1 MERNNKIRRLIQK
14 IAVFLAVILAFPQTA
29 LAQGIGLGTVPVKA
43 EEDVYFTA
51 NEMLP
56 FNPDEE
62 YPYIGLTLTANC
74 EGIANPGYQ
83 WMLDGEEITGAN
95 SQVYTTTEDD
105 FGKILSVK
113 VIDSNNSSVTKTASA
128 GKVKAYPFIYATCIY
143 VAPNEIAIDCTVERS
158 EEYESIEVNPTGSI
172 MLSYA
177 VCDDDKDIDS
187 LDWEN
192 ISTINIDTVSTYTR
206 YIWSKLPKEIIGK
219 EIWIR
224 PVYLGDDNFVE
235 AETDRFRISVIVPEI
250 EGVISVTKDNGNK
263 YNSGIKL
270 NNPHDSGNYYYLISE
285 TGVGSSIAL
294 QEEVLDKINNNSG
307 LNGTFVGYNSY
318 DANDTQEGIDNITFS
333 MDCSNLE
340 DGNYELQVLTEEN
353 IEDITYLSKIYES
366 SFCIDNTAPVIT
378 GAENNTTY
386 NGEVT
391 VSINDKNLS
400 SVTIRKD
407 TDEQATSLTIS
418 DTTIDNNPTKTATQT
433 VTELGTYTVTA
444 TDSAGNTSTCS
455 FTIAQEDVVITAK
468 TDTTITYAPSATFDV
483 SGLFTIPANAGTA
496 TYSVVSDEAEGAGAG
511 TLGEDGKTLT
521 ITKAGTITIEVRT
534 AGSTYAAPSE
544 KTAVLTVSKS
554 TLNNTMLSLNRSAF
568 DYIVGTTYTPVL
580 TVKDGNSVLALD
592 TDYEIVTAESTI
604 SADAVGTYTIK
615 VNGKGNYT
623 GSASITWKIEKTDNT
638 APVITGV
645 ENDTTYNGEVTVSI
659 NDKNLSSV
667 TIREDNDEQA
677 TSLTISDTTIDN
689 NPTKTATQT
698 VTELCTYTVTAT
710 DSAGNTSTCSFTIA
724 QGEVII
730 TAKTDE
736 ADTTITYAPSATF
749 DVSGLFTIPANAGTA
764 TYSVVSDEAEGAGAG
779 TLGEDGKTLTITK
792 AGPITIEVR
801 TAGSTYAAPSEKTN
815 ILTVAK
821 AKGDLNVGIKD
832 VVYGENIDLSVNST
846 TYTGKY
852 TVEYTGRGTTAYTA
866 TSKAPTEAGTYT
878 VTVTYS
884 GNNLYDKAVKSVD
897 FKITPAT
904 LTVTANNVSKKEQ
917 EIDPELTYTVDGL
930 KYNDSKTDVLSG
942 TIAREQGEEA
952 GEYSIVQS
960 TLTANKNYTILFKGA
975 TFTITSKPVYDI
987 SVDKSDETSGI
998 VSGTGSYEEGA
1009 TVTLTA
1015 IANNGYKFVEWQ
1027 ENGNSVETTSTYE
1040 FAALSDRKLVA
1051 VFTEKEEL
1059 TLTISAVSGNVG
1071 DSNVGNITLTGNT
1084 EKGNVLIE
1092 YFIDESCITKT
1103 NTINGAKTE
1112 GGVPK
1117 NIGTYYV
1124 KATVAETDNYK
1135 SKSVLTS
1142 FTINQINNNSD
1153 SGSGSGSGS
1162 DNNIV
1167 KSSGLSLDT
1176 LANIK
1181 LYVKDNVGTTKIV
1194 TASLS
1199 PENVTDKNIVWSV
1212 TKTGIVSL
1220 SSYNSTSGTPINIT
1234 AIKPGTVNIVAKAAD
1249 NSNVINIFTVNVV
1262 DIYYAPKVNW
1272 TNEFPSNFSKGSAS
1286 PILKYKVTYTSSYT
1300 GETVTTDEISVK
1312 ATTTDNSTAGSPDK
1326 EVNFIAVADLSG
1338 YFADK
1343 EGTASVVNVE
1353 LSKTYRFREG
1363 SDDSIT
1369 GSQSGRSVSEPE
1381 GSVAYNLFYTDTEIR
1396 IPLPEGVDTS
1406 KADANAKWAKFYK
1419 VESDGT
1425 VTVTGDRKKA
1435 ASAANS
1441 LIVLPVFDGETRV
1454 GQFSYQ
1460 LATSYVKPKLSLSSK
1475 SAIIKKGEEQ
1485 TVATTVLEKKSN
1497 GLLEAIDVTNQAEG
1511 VSYWN
1516 GKGSVTVAEGD
1527 EAGQLL
1533 LTTTDAASGKIVIKQ
1548 ENWNEQIELKYSIK
1562 AKNDDVLSAS
1572 ATTVTMNSNA
1582 TAGDDLAVEIKL
1594 NNKEIDSESGVTVT
1608 MPKGWDSANIDIE
1621 GIEDGKLV
1629 SSELKFSYKEG
1640 APKKGNYTFKFTKGK
1655 AKVSVKLAVSNAAL
1669 DKAVTLKVKTKLD
1682 LVSGQKMVLQPILKG
1697 VSGEISNVALDET
1710 NEELFDIEYNDEVN
1724 QIYISAQD
1732 ISKLNTKTTY
1742 ALNVSMTVGG
1752 VECKTVL
1759 KTKLSAKKPTVK
1771 IAGLT
1776 LPKANVAKADAA
1788 ASLISTYKLG
1798 GKTFSIAP
1806 SAVKFMNGTAVE
1818 GEDGWF
1824 IDSKTNAK
1832 VHYDAENQVIEVKA
1846 NDAEGAAAI
1855 KKGSVNIEISYAG
1868 LEKPVKKT
1876 LSIKVK

>member
-1 MERNNKIRRLIQK
+1 M
-14 IAVFLAVILAFPQTA
+14 
-29 LAQGIGLGTVPVKA
+29 VP
-43 EEDVYFTA
+43 
-51 NEMLP
+51 
-56 FNPDEE
+56 
-62 YPYIGLTLTANC
+62 
-74 EGIANPGYQ
+74 
-83 WMLDGEEITGAN
+83 
-95 SQVYTTTEDD
+95 
-105 FGKILSVK
+105 
-113 VIDSNNSSVTKTASA
+113 
-128 GKVKAYPFIYATCIY
+128 
-143 VAPNEIAIDCTVERS
+143 
-158 EEYESIEVNPTGSI
+158 
-172 MLSYA
+172 
-177 VCDDDKDIDS
+177 
-187 LDWEN
+187 
-192 ISTINIDTVSTYTR
+192 
-206 YIWSKLPKEIIGK
+206 
-219 EIWIR
+219 
-224 PVYLGDDNFVE
+224 
-235 AETDRFRISVIVPEI
+235 
-250 EGVISVTKDNGNK
+250 
-263 YNSGIKL
+263 
-270 NNPHDSGNYYYLISE
+270 
-285 TGVGSSIAL
+285 
-294 QEEVLDKINNNSG
+294 
-307 LNGTFVGYNSY
+307 
-318 DANDTQEGIDNITFS
+318 
-333 MDCSNLE
+333 
-340 DGNYELQVLTEEN
+340 
-353 IEDITYLSKIYES
+353 
-366 SFCIDNTAPVIT
+366 
-378 GAENNTTY
+378 
-386 NGEVT
+386 
-391 VSINDKNLS
+391 
-400 SVTIRKD
+400 
-407 TDEQATSLTIS
+407 
-418 DTTIDNNPTKTATQT
+418 
-433 VTELGTYTVTA
+433 
-444 TDSAGNTSTCS
+444 
-455 FTIAQEDVVITAK
+455 
-468 TDTTITYAPSATFDV
+468 
-483 SGLFTIPANAGTA
+483 
-496 TYSVVSDEAEGAGAG
+496 DEAEGAGAG

-544 KTAVLTVSKS
+544 KTAVLTVNKA

-568 DYIVGTTYTPVL
+568 DYIVGTTHTPAL

-592 TDYEIVTAESTI
+592 TDYEIVTAESTT

-698 VTELCTYTVTAT
+698 VTELGTYTVTAT

-764 TYSVVSDEAEGAGAG
+764 TYSVVPDEAEGAGAG
-779 TLGEDGKTLTITK
+779 ILGEDGKTLTITK
-792 AGPITIEVR
+792 AGTITIEVR
-801 TAGSTYAAPSEKTN
+801 TAGSTYAAPSEKIN

-832 VVYGENIDLSVNST
+832 VVYGEDIDLSVNST

-897 FKITPAT
+897 FEITPAT

-917 EIDPELTYTVDGL
+917 EIDPELTYTLDGL

-952 GEYSIVQS
+952 GKYSIEQG

-1015 IANNGYKFVEWQ
+1015 IANSGYKFVEWQ

-1040 FAALSDRKLVA
+1040 FAASSDRKLVA

-1071 DSNVGNITLTGNT
+1071 NSNVGNITLTGNT

-1153 SGSGSGSGS
+1153 SGS

-1181 LYVKDNVGTTKIV
+1181 LSVKDNVGTTKIV

-1212 TKTGIVSL
+1212 TETGIVSL

-1249 NSNVINIFTVNVV
+1249 NSNVINMFTVNVV
-1262 DIYYAPKVNW
+1262 EEIYYAPKVNW

-1300 GETVTTDEISVK
+1300 GETVTTDEISVT

-1326 EVNFIAVADLSG
+1326 KVSFTAVADLSG

-1381 GSVAYNLFYTDTEIR
+1381 GSVAYNLFYNDEDIN
-1396 IPLPEGVDTS
+1396 IELPDGVDTS
-1406 KADANAKWAKFYK
+1406 VKNGKWASYYS
-1419 VESDGT
+1419 VDESGK

-1441 LIVLPVFDGETRV
+1441 LIVLPIMGSDDSGNDVQIGEF
-1454 GQFSYQ
+1454 QYQ
-1460 LATSYVKPKLSLSSK
+1460 LPVFYQKPSLKLSSK
-1475 SAIIKKGEEQ
+1475 SGSVNAKLNEDQELY
-1485 TVATTVLEKKSN
+1485 TTVLEKKST
-1497 GLLEAIDVTNQAEG
+1497 GVYEPLDLSEQDEKTLWVGKSGTVTAELG
-1511 VSYWN
+1511 ENAGEV
-1516 GKGSVTVAEGD
+1516 KLITKAKATGSIAVKLD
-1527 EAGQLL
+1527 
-1533 LTTTDAASGKIVIKQ
+1533 
-1548 ENWNEQIELKYSIK
+1548 NWSDKVELKYSVK
-1562 AKNDDVLSAS
+1562 ASNKNVLTAS
-1572 ATTVTMNSNA
+1572 AKKVFMNTAA
-1582 TAGDDLAVEIKL
+1582 TAGEAQ
-1594 NNKEIDSESGVTVT
+1594 TVT
-1608 MPKGWDSANIDIE
+1608 IKINGRDITA
-1621 GIEDGKLV
+1621 EDGVKADLSKLAGKNITVEGVAEDGTLVGSEV
-1629 SSELKFSYKEG
+1629 SFAYQET
-1640 APKKGNYTFKFTKGK
+1640 APVKGNYNVTFKTSDGTKV
-1655 AKVSVKLAVSNAAL
+1655 KVTVSVSNAAL
-1669 DKAVTLKVKTKLD
+1669 DSKAVSIKLQTKMD
-1682 LVSGQKMVLQPILKG
+1682 LVSGQKMVLVPTLKAIG
-1697 VSGEISNVALDET
+1697 GEISEVKLDEAGAALFDCEY
-1710 NEELFDIEYNDEVN
+1710 NEELN
-1724 QIYISAQD
+1724 QIYLTAVD
-1732 ISKLNTKTTY
+1732 ASKLNTKDKY
-1742 ALNVSMTVGG
+1742 SFNVILTVGG
-1752 VECKTVL
+1752 VECKVQM
-1759 KTKLSAKKPTVK
+1759 KNVKLTAKKPAVKISKVVVSKSKVVAGTAEAEANVLSTVK
-1771 IAGLT
+1771 Q
-1776 LPKANVAKADAA
+1776 
-1788 ASLISTYKLG
+1788 G
-1798 GKTFSIAP
+1798 GKTFTVAP
-1806 SAVKFMNGTAVE
+1806 TSVEFNGTKND
-1818 GEDGWF
+1818 DGTWT
-1824 IDSKTNAK
+1824 ISDSKKGTAT
-1832 VHYDAENQVIEVKA
+1832 VSYDAETGKIKVVSAA
-1846 NDAEGAAAI
+1846 NAAGKMPAI
-1855 KKGSVNIEISYAG
+1855 KAVIKYNAGVEI
-1868 LEKPVKKT
+1868 KKT
-1876 LSIKVK
+1876 ISIKVDSKK